1 MFESGEVCNIIYG
14 FFHSLLL
21 LSSSL
26 DTSGRPSPTARD
38 LFQRV
43 VPLIRWDGEIR
54 EVAVTALGL
63 VNPPAFGY
71 ITSNHSPHLPKLCV
85 LVAQ

>member
-1 MFESGEVCNIIYG
+1 M
-14 FFHSLLL
+14 SLLL
-21 LSSSL
+21 STSSQ
-26 DTSGRPSPTARD
+26 DGAGRPFPTARD

-71 ITSNHSPHLPKLCV
+71 VTSLLSSPSLSYV
-85 LVAQ
+85 LSQ